1 MGCSCLFAI
10 LAVFTPRLALFLIW
24 VFTPWVSR
32 AFHGGFIW
40 PFLGLLFLPFTTLI
54 YVLVFA
60 SQPSVGVTGW
70 GWLFVALGFVLDL
83 SSYGGSGYSGYS
95 NRDRLPSGTTPV

>member
-54 YVLVFA
+54 YVFA
-60 SQPSVGVTGW
+60 YQPGVGVTGW
-70 GWLFVALGFVLDL
+70 GWFFVVVGFLLDL
-83 SSYGGSGYSGYS
+83 SSYGGSGYS
-95 NRDRLPSGTTPV
+95 NRDRLSSGTTPA